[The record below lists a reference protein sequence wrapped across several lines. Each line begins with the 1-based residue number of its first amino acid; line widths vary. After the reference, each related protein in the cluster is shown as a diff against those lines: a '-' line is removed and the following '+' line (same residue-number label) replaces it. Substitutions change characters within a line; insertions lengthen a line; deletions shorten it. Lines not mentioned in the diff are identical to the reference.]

1 MANLFGHLHMED
13 RTSDFPEGTLITE
26 GDEGESV
33 AAAVAEV
40 TEEEAGIVED
50 EREMDNFTDNTETAD
65 ELVEAVEEAPKT
77 ESAGLTQTN
86 ARLLSKV
93 LKHLGG
99 NAYVKHAMPKM
110 EHFEGRANRREATQL
125 VFENVTDSLKGFWE
139 ALKKQFMKL
148 WAKIKTWYVKT
159 FSAAKRLSERAK
171 SVRDRAENMSATID
185 KKSFQ
190 FGQTKVL
197 AIDGKLKDATA
208 FATSLEL
215 LSGLVEVATEVDTE
229 GAFDKLDKAL
239 DQIKGSITK
248 QTDAQGNKS
257 FEFNGASD
265 IITILT
271 SKFDRYV
278 RSGGSVDDKVR
289 KSLGAD
295 AASGGETQI
304 EVSPTL
310 PGDKVFVAIT
320 PSAAAA
326 ADINKTLRI
335 TRTVIVN
342 TKDKPREI
350 DGNAE
355 VVTLNPAQIAKFA
368 DIITSSAGD
377 IATYEQKWERVDKSQ
392 NQLIRKIDEIFKDIQ
407 GDLKDDD
414 DSSSSNE
421 RDARTLATNVTNF
434 AKRTGQSTGQ
444 ITSLAMTVYAATLN
458 WCEGSMRNYK
468 K

>member
-50 EREMDNFTDNTETAD
+50 EREMDELTDNTETAD

-110 EHFEGRANRREATQL
+110 EHFEGRANRRDATQL
-125 VFENVTDSLKGFWE
+125 VLENVTDSLKGFWE

-197 AIDGKLKDATA
+197 AIGGKLKDATA

-215 LSGLVEVATEVDTE
+215 LSGLVETATEIDTEAAYDKLEKDLDKIKGAVFTASDVATQKEHYMFA
-229 GAFDKLDKAL
+229 GADDIANIVMDKFDKY
-239 DQIKGSITK
+239 T
-248 QTDAQGNKS
+248 
-257 FEFNGASD
+257 
-265 IITILT
+265 
-271 SKFDRYV
+271 
-278 RSGGSVDDKVR
+278 RSGGSVDDKVK

-295 AASGGETQI
+295 AAGDTEI
-304 EVSPTL
+304 EISEVL
-310 PGDKVFVAIT
+310 PGDKVFVTIKPKT
-320 PSAAAA
+320 G
-326 ADINKTLRI
+326 ADINKILRV

-342 TKDKPREI
+342 NKDKPREI

-355 VVTLNPAQIAKFA
+355 VTTLNPAQIAKFA

-392 NQLIRKIDEIFKDIQ
+392 NQLLRKIDEIFKDIQ
-407 GDLKDDD
+407 GDLKDEEGA
-414 DSSSSNE
+414 SSHNE
-421 RDARTLATNVTNF
+421 REARTLATNVTNF

>member
-1 MANLFGHLHMED
+1 MANLFAHLHMED

-40 TEEEAGIVED
+40 TEEEAGVVEA
-50 EREMDNFTDNTETAD
+50 ERDMDNFTDEAETAD
-65 ELVEAVEEAPKT
+65 DLVEAIEEAPKT
-77 ESAGLTQTN
+77 ESAGLTETN
-86 ARLLSKV
+86 ARLVSKV

-99 NAYVKHAMPKM
+99 RTAVTRLMPKM
-110 EHFEGRANRREATQL
+110 EHFEGRANRRDATSL
-125 VFENVTDSLKGFWE
+125 VLEGVGDSLKGFWE
-139 ALKKQFMKL
+139 ALKKKFAQLWNKL
-148 WAKIKTWYVKT
+148 KTWYIKT
-159 FSAAKRLSERAK
+159 FSAAKRLAERAK

-197 AIDGKLKDATA
+197 AIDGKLKDASA
-208 FATSLEL
+208 FSTSLEL
-215 LSGLVEVATEVDTE
+215 LSGLVEAATEVDTE
-229 GAFDKLDKAL
+229 GAFDKMETAL

-295 AASGGETQI
+295 ATGDTQI
-304 EVSPTL
+304 EISPTL

-326 ADINKTLRI
+326 ADLNKTLRI

-355 VVTLNPAQIAKFA
+355 VTTLNPAQIAKFA
-368 DIITSSAGD
+368 DIITNSAGD

-407 GDLKDDD
+407 SDLKDDD
-414 DSSSSNE
+414 DSTSGNE